1 MPWPL
6 ARLIGCVTPLAIC
19 IAAPVLVAQGSFE
32 GVVIYQSGDQDKPQT
47 MTYSEKGDKVR
58 MDMGDR
64 SATGQPMTGL
74 YDMSTSTMTMIM
86 PQMKGYMTMN
96 LGDTRAKMQQKM
108 DSTMQ
113 TQKVTKVGSE
123 TIAGVPC
130 DDYQATDTKTGK
142 QSFVCVAHGMGNWF
156 MLGGA
161 GGRGALGPSPL
172 SGGPFADMFKDG
184 FFPLKMGEIENGK
197 PRVQMVATSVE
208 RKTLDPSLFVV
219 PPDYKQINMGDMG
232 KMRQPPPGQ
241 NP

>member
-1 MPWPL
+1 MDS
-6 ARLIGCVTPLAIC
+6 RL
-19 IAAPVLVAQGSFE
+19 AAPISLTHLQRLEAESIYIMREVVAQTATAMPFQRDYLVRFTGTTAE
-32 GVVIYQSGDQDKPQT
+32 RLRAATAQHHRQAAAVPGQGQEADPQR
-47 MTYSEKGDKVR
+47 GGQAGPR
-58 MDMGDR
+58 A
-64 SATGQPMTGL
+64 SAGGRPAR
-74 YDMSTSTMTMIM
+74 
-86 PQMKGYMTMN
+86 
-96 LGDTRAKMQQKM
+96 RA
-108 DSTMQ
+108 T
-113 TQKVTKVGSE
+113 TLRRRRRGR
-123 TIAGVPC
+123 A
-130 DDYQATDTKTGK
+130 
-142 QSFVCVAHGMGNWF
+142 
-156 MLGGA
+156 GA